1 MSHAKDAPST
11 VYFGGHCREEVCKK
25 PCTKCVDKQPPEVKE
40 LKAKVADLEKQLEAF
55 TNQETLFQNPEENT
69 AVIDVSR
76 CADANIHSPPGT
88 KIVFLGENGYT
99 AELLDALNVLKK
111 GRVYTLKSTNIDN
124 CYTDF
129 ELEEFPG
136 RKWNSVMFG
145 EMTQ

>member
-1 MSHAKDAPST
+1 MSHPKDTPST
-11 VYFGGHCREEVCKK
+11 LYFGGHCKEEVCKK
-25 PCTKCVDKQPPEVKE
+25 PCTKCEDKQSPEVKA

-55 TNQETLFQNPEENT
+55 TNQETRFQGPEGDST
-69 AVIDVSR
+69 VIDVSEYTL
-76 CADANIHSPPGT
+76 ANIHSPPGT

-99 AELLDALNVLKK
+99 AELLDALSVLKK
-111 GRVYTLKSTNIDN
+111 GRVYTLKSTNIDD

-145 EMTQ
+145 EVTQ

>member
-1 MSHAKDAPST
+1 MSHAKDTPST
-11 VYFGGHCREEVCKK
+11 LYFGGHCKEEVCKK
-25 PCTKCVDKQPPEVKE
+25 PCTKCEDKQSPEVKA

-55 TNQETLFQNPEENT
+55 TNQGPEVDS
-69 AVIDVSR
+69 AIIDVSQY
-76 CADANIHSPPGT
+76 ALANIHSPPGT

-99 AELLDALNVLKK
+99 AELLDALSVLKK

-129 ELEEFPG
+129 ELEEFPD

-145 EMTQ
+145 KVTQ

>member
-1 MSHAKDAPST
+1 MTHAKDTPST
-11 VYFGGHCREEVCKK
+11 LYFGGHCKEEVCKK
-25 PCTKCVDKQPPEVKE
+25 PCTKCEDKQSPEVKA

-55 TNQETLFQNPEENT
+55 TNKEVSFQDPERDC
-69 AVIDVSR
+69 AIIDVSQYVL
-76 CADANIHSPPGT
+76 ASIHSPPGT
-88 KIVFLGENGYT
+88 RIVFLGENGYT
-99 AELLDALNVLKK
+99 AELLDALSMLKK

-145 EMTQ
+145 KATQ